1 MIVYWNIFIAFFL
14 PGILGYGG
22 GPASIPLI
30 QHEVVERYEWMS
42 VGEFSEV
49 LAIGNAL
56 PGPIATKMA
65 AYIGYETGGVFGA
78 AVALF
83 ATIAPSLILML
94 LLMGLLYAYRQSP
107 KVKRLTTY
115 VRPIIAVLLGILT
128 FQFLESAL
136 EGAGAVQT
144 IILLVGSYLLMEK
157 WKVHPA
163 FVIILSIVYGILF
176 LGS

>member
-1 MIVYWNIFIAFFL
+1 
-14 PGILGYGG
+14 
-22 GPASIPLI
+22 
-30 QHEVVERYEWMS
+30 
-42 VGEFSEV
+42 
-49 LAIGNAL
+49 
-56 PGPIATKMA
+56 
-65 AYIGYETGGVFGA
+65 
-78 AVALF
+78 
-83 ATIAPSLILML
+83 ML

-157 WKVHPA
+157 GKVHPA

-176 LGS
+176 WAAKKI